1 MDVKGMVNAGKNFLV
16 KHLPTITMAVGIGG
30 YFTTVVLTYDRGIK
44 AKEAIVEE
52 QKRRVIERGDCSIS
66 TFEKV
71 RIAAP
76 FMWPVA
82 LSFAASTG
90 CIIFANSENLKR
102 NAAALAAYQ
111 ISETSLKNFK
121 EAALKTVGEKKTE
134 EILDAKDR
142 EMVKNNQQ
150 VIILGEGEQKCMDG
164 TTGVCF
170 SATKQKIERAIID
183 VNYMIIDT
191 ESACINDLYENLG
204 IPDNMWPEM
213 GGRFGWYTGPGSKS
227 EKLEP
232 RWSSTIDANGNT
244 VLVFTYDFTEFPW
257 V

>member
-1 MDVKGMVNAGKNFLV
+1 MDIKGMVNTGKNFLM

-30 YFTTVVLTYDRGIK
+30 YFTTVVLTYDRAPK
-44 AKEAIVEE
+44 AKEAIKEA
-52 QKRRVIERGDCSIS
+52 
-66 TFEKV
+66 EKEKELTIFDKAK
-71 RIAAP
+71 IAAP
-76 FMWPVA
+76 ICWPIVV
-82 LSFAASTG
+82 SFVASTG

-111 ISETSLKNFK
+111 ISETSVKNFK

-142 EMVKNNQQ
+142 EMVKNNPQ
-150 VIILGEGEQKCMDG
+150 VIIVGEGEQKCMDG

-170 SATKQKIERAIID
+170 SATKQKIERAIIN

-213 GGRFGWYTGPGSKS
+213 GGRFGWWTGPDSES

-257 V
+257 KY

>member
-1 MDVKGMVNAGKNFLV
+1 MNAKEIVNVGKTFLI
-16 KHLPTITMAVGIGG
+16 KHLPTITMGAGIAG
-30 YFTTVVLTYDRGIK
+30 FITTVILTADRAPK
-44 AKEAIVEE
+44 AKAALNKAAWTEEGYPPKELSVVEKAKIV
-52 QKRRVIERGDCSIS
+52 VPI
-66 TFEKV
+66 V
-71 RIAAP
+71 
-76 FMWPVA
+76 WPIA
-82 LSFAASTG
+82 LSGTASIA
-90 CIIFANSENLKR
+90 CFIFANSMNLKR

-111 ISETSLKNFK
+111 ISESSLKNLK

-142 EMVKNNQQ
+142 EAVKASPQV
-150 VIILGEGEQKCMDG
+150 VIIGEGEQKCMDG

-170 SATKQKIERAIID
+170 SANKNKIERAIID

-257 V
+257 T